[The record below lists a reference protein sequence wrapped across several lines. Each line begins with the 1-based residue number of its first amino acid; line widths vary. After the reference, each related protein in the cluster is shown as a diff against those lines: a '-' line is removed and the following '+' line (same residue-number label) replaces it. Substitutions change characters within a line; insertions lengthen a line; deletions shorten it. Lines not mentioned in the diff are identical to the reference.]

1 MWTQI
6 ERTTFMEWLDFW
18 RDKPIIKVIT
28 GIRRCGKTTLLEL
41 YRQKLLSEGVDERQ
55 IVSVNFED
63 PDLGDFTA
71 FRDAWTFIRAKMDD
85 NLPKT
90 YVFLDEVQ
98 RVPDFERLVEGLFV
112 KKNVDV
118 YITGSNAKFLS
129 GELAT
134 FLTGRY
140 VEIAMQTLSFAEYRP
155 LFPALETWPAF
166 NDFMRFGGF
175 PFAARLVGEPRAH
188 SDYLGA
194 ILNTILYKDVVA
206 RVGLRDAAMLNRLV
220 RFLFDSIGS
229 PLSVNRIAGTL
240 KAEGLSI
247 QNRTVDA
254 YVEALCESFLFH
266 KVRRYDV
273 KGKAILKTNSKY
285 YAADT
290 GLRRI
295 AIGDRAGDLGHI
307 LENVVFLELRRRHKE
322 VFMGAVGEREVDF
335 VVFENAQPRY
345 FQVAL
350 TVRDPATLE
359 RELRP
364 LQAIPDQYPKT
375 LLTLDPDPPMDCN
388 GIHQLCV
395 TNFLLG
401 K

>member
-1 MWTQI
+1 MQRQI
-6 ERTTFMEWLDFW
+6 ERKTFMEWLDFW

-63 PDLGDFTA
+63 PDLGEFAA

-85 NLPKT
+85 TLPRT

-98 RVPDFERLVEGLFV
+98 RVPDFEKLVDGLFV

-118 YITGSNAKFLS
+118 YITGSNAKFLF

-155 LFPALETWPAF
+155 LFPELETGRAF

-175 PFAARLVGEPRAH
+175 PFAASLVGEPHAH
-188 SDYLGA
+188 SDYLDA

-206 RVGLRDAAMLNRLV
+206 RVGLRDTTLLDRLV

-229 PLSVNRIAGTL
+229 PLSVNRIVGTF
-240 KAEGLSI
+240 KAEGINI

-254 YVEALCESFLFH
+254 HVDALCESFLFH
-266 KVRRYDV
+266 KVKRYNV
-273 KGKAILKTNSKY
+273 KGKAILKTNCKY

-290 GLRRI
+290 GLRRV
-295 AIGDRAGDLGHI
+295 AVGDRAGDWGHI
-307 LENVVFLELRRRHKE
+307 LENVVFLELRRRHKD

-388 GIHQLCV
+388 GICQLCV
-395 TNFLLG
+395 TDFLLG